1 MDDWR
6 LTDRL
11 HAQHGKGD
19 PFAAAMRATRMAM
32 LITDPRKDD
41 NPIVYCNDAF
51 LKLTGYQRSEV
62 VGRNCRFLQGPQ
74 TDPAAVDEIRQ
85 AVEDRVDISVD
96 LLNYRKDGTSF
107 WNALYI
113 SPVIDEDGEL
123 QFFFASQLDV
133 TDRKDSEERI
143 KADKDRFERAVKER
157 TAELEEALATQTTL
171 VHEIDHRVK
180 NNLQMV
186 ASLIVMQSRTI
197 PDPSIRESLLA
208 MLARVEALSTVHRR
222 LYQTSD
228 VTSFDVGD
236 FVRDLVTDLISAFG
250 SDRIRTMLDLEPVSV
265 PSDKAA
271 PIALMVNEL
280 VTNALKHAFNGRADG
295 TIDVRVGK
303 PNGRL
308 RIEVTDNGHG
318 MDGPPANG
326 SFGLK
331 LVNSLAR
338 QLQAEVTWADA
349 QPGTRVCIEIAPETL
364 EPAGRPNNNNSAPA
378 DGREG

>member
-62 VGRNCRFLQGPQ
+62 VGRNCRFLQGPK
-74 TDPAAVDEIRQ
+74 TDPAAIDEIRQ

-96 LLNYRKDGTSF
+96 LLNYRKDGSSF

-143 KADKDRFERAVKER
+143 KADKDRFERAVKVR

-349 QPGTRVCIEIAPETL
+349 RPGTRVCIEIAPETL

>member
-51 LKLTGYQRSEV
+51 LKLTGYERSEV
-62 VGRNCRFLQGPQ
+62 VGQNCRFLQGPK

-349 QPGTRVCIEIAPETL
+349 RPGTRVCIEIAPETL

>member
-32 LITDPRKDD
+32 LITDPRKND
-41 NPIVYCNDAF
+41 NPIVYCNNAF
-51 LKLTGYQRSEV
+51 LKLTGYERSEV
-62 VGRNCRFLQGPQ
+62 VGRNCRFLQGPK

>member
-62 VGRNCRFLQGPQ
+62 VGRNCRFLQGPK
-74 TDPAAVDEIRQ
+74 TDPAAIDEIRQ

-96 LLNYRKDGTSF
+96 LLNYRKDGSSF

-222 LYQTSD
+222 LYQTKD

-308 RIEVTDNGHG
+308 RIEVADNGHG

-338 QLQAEVTWADA
+338 QLQAEVTWANA
-349 QPGTRVCIEIAPETL
+349 QPGTRVCIEISPETL
-364 EPAGRPNNNNSAPA
+364 EPVRRPINNSTPA

>member
-62 VGRNCRFLQGPQ
+62 VGRNCRFLQGPK
-74 TDPAAVDEIRQ
+74 TDPAAIDEIRQ
-85 AVEDRVDISVD
+85 AVEDRIDISVD
-96 LLNYRKDGTSF
+96 LLNYRKDGSSF

-143 KADKDRFERAVKER
+143 KADKDRFERAVKVR

-338 QLQAEVTWADA
+338 QLQADVTWADA

-364 EPAGRPNNNNSAPA
+364 EPVRRPINNSAPA

>member
-1 MDDWR
+1 MDEWR

-41 NPIVYCNDAF
+41 NPIVYCNNAF
-51 LKLTGYQRSEV
+51 LKLTGYERSEV
-62 VGRNCRFLQGPQ
+62 VGRNCRFLQGPK

-364 EPAGRPNNNNSAPA
+364 EPARRPINNAP
-378 DGREG
+378 GVERKG

>member
-51 LKLTGYQRSEV
+51 LKLTGYERSEV
-62 VGRNCRFLQGPQ
+62 VGRNCRFLQGPK

-349 QPGTRVCIEIAPETL
+349 RPGTRVCIEIAPETL